1 MEANNDK
8 VNLIHGETQR
18 TILICTVDDGAT
30 VAQLAYEDFTHHAH
44 THLDLKA
51 PPPMLD
57 EYGLSKRRE
66 VDCMI
71 SYQWDNQ
78 IFVRK
83 VYEDMS
89 IREIRVWFDIW
100 GSMQMRPWLQ
110 KSTCI
115 NLTNLKQYPAGI
127 RLAEAVRKVDHAQP
141 PDVVDDCSAELFELR
156 CLLDDARDAISG
168 ESGQSRFKIC
178 TRCSQ
183 KCDEYTKGGCKNHRT
198 FYMGGTILEGRWVCC
213 RQQARDSLGCNSCD
227 HTDITRLL
235 RDTT

>member
-57 EYGLSKRRE
+57 EYGLPKRRE

-89 IREIRVWFDIW
+89 IREIRVRFDIW
-100 GSMQMRPWLQ
+100 
-110 KSTCI
+110 
-115 NLTNLKQYPAGI
+115 
-127 RLAEAVRKVDHAQP
+127 AVRKVGHAQP

-156 CLLDDARDAISG
+156 CLLDDARDAISA

-183 KCDEYTKGGCKNHRT
+183 KFDEYTKGGCKNHRT

-213 RQQARDSLGCNSCD
+213 RQQARDSV
-227 HTDITRLL
+227 TDR
-235 RDTT
+235 

>member
-100 GSMQMRPWLQ
+100 
-110 KSTCI
+110 
-115 NLTNLKQYPAGI
+115 
-127 RLAEAVRKVDHAQP
+127 AVRKVDHAQP